1 MKTFKQ
7 HLLSRWIW
15 VYCLILGNSCV
26 DPLDFIGD
34 TARGQVVIYGL
45 FTDDEEDVHSVNVG
59 ITQNFG
65 LVQSPV
71 NNAFVVLISSD
82 GLVRQYI
89 PSGNGAYKLEG
100 FVGTP
105 GISYSLRV
113 VINDQIYESSF
124 ERMPESSA
132 VDQIDFRFTTLLTDT
147 RVDVPTFEVFGNST
161 MPQASEPLFLR
172 WSAEET
178 YLWSLLELP
187 PSGPSTSTMPPCFIQ
202 SVIEPSRI
210 NLFSTAGT
218 QTRAVDLFFGRR
230 NVDDSF
236 LNPFFVTIKQYS
248 LNQATFEY
256 WEKIRIA
263 VNNQG
268 GIFDI
273 PPAPVNG
280 NFQNL
285 SNPEER
291 VLGVFEVAKV
301 QKTRFFTTA
310 EDVPFF
316 LPRPCVFSPA
326 RPVSSYPGFC
336 LSCEERAQGRTIIRQ
351 RPSWWVFN

>member
-1 MKTFKQ
+1 MKTFQQ

-15 VYCLILGNSCV
+15 VCCLILGNSCV
-26 DPLDFIGD
+26 DPLDFIGE

-45 FTDDEEDVHSVNVG
+45 FTNDGDEAHIVNVG
-59 ITQNFG
+59 VTQNFG
-65 LVQSPV
+65 LVQAPV
-71 NNAFVVLISSD
+71 NNAAVFLRSSD
-82 GLVRQYI
+82 GMFRQYI
-89 PSGNGAYKLEG
+89 PSGNGEYKLEG
-100 FVGTP
+100 FGGTP
-105 GISYSLRV
+105 GSSYSLRV

-124 ERMPESSA
+124 ERMPESNA
-132 VDQIDFRFTTLLTDT
+132 VDQIDFRFTTVLTDT
-147 RVDVPTFEVFGNST
+147 RVELPTFEVFGNSSI
-161 MPQASEPLFLR
+161 QDASEPLFLR

-218 QTRAVDLFFGRR
+218 QTRSVDLFFGRR

-248 LNQATFEY
+248 INQATFEY

-263 VNNQG
+263 ASNQG
-268 GIFDI
+268 GIFDT

-291 VLGVFEVAKV
+291 VLGIFEVAKV

-310 EDVPFF
+310 EVVPFF
-316 LPRPCVFSPA
+316 LPAPCRFALGRPI
-326 RPVSSYPGFC
+326 SSYPSTC
-336 LSCEERAQGRTIIRQ
+336 LNCEARAQGRRIIRQ